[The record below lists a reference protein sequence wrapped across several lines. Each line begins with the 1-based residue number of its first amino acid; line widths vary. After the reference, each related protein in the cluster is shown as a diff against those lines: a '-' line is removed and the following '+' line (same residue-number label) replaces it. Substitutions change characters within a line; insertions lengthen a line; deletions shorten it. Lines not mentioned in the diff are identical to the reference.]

1 MSLSGSYQCRRGT
14 SPLRERPDASRL
26 YVLTHHHKGYKPL
39 AALGASVRRVLL
51 VAGMREL
58 RALVSRVVSLSCS
71 LVILYMARALYRLQ
85 L

>member
-58 RALVSRVVSLSCS
+58 RALPLVSLSESCHT
-71 LVILYMARALYRLQ
+71 L
-85 L
+85 

>member
-14 SPLRERPDASRL
+14 SPLRERPDASRI
-26 YVLTHHHKGYKPL
+26 YVLTHHYKGYKPL

-58 RALVSRVVSLSCS
+58 RALVSLLKSELS